1 MEEGVFA
8 GISIRSFGEIM
19 DMGGGRCPDINDLIR
34 EKATKEEI
42 EEFDNIEDLFELFD
56 DYQNDVKK
64 NNNECVT
71 FELANG

>member
-34 EKATKEEI
+34 ERQ
-42 EEFDNIEDLFELFD
+42 L
-56 DYQNDVKK
+56 KK
-64 NNNECVT
+64 R
-71 FELANG
+71 